1 MSFLY
6 DNFWDDCIEKKK
18 KPIKKNL
25 RNENIRNKILK
36 ATNLSFDLGNFEI
49 SINSSCENQNINKKK
64 KSKSLSS
71 RNIHFISNKKPK
83 INNLKK
89 NNTSLNTIELNF
101 QKQLKEC
108 TFKPKI
114 LKLKNNSK
122 IKNKIDSY
130 IKEPYYKRFK
140 LFTLKQKNFEIKNV
154 TKNELSFNSKYS
166 FKPIIH
172 PCLDFNKIRLNQRNE
187 ELNYIYYKKMEWVR
201 NQKRKLK
208 EELSTKYIYYGE
220 NLILKNYNDCKTIH
234 KNTSNKIR
242 KSLSQKDTMNCIN
255 YLHSQLMK
263 IKSNIDDND
272 KNELFNQTEIKNKVF
287 KSFNLF

>member
-36 ATNLSFDLGNFEI
+36 ATNSSFDLGNFEI

-187 ELNYIYYKKMEWVR
+187 ELNYIYYKKMEGVR
-201 NQKRKLK
+201 NKKRKSN
-208 EELSTKYIYYGE
+208 EELSTKYTYYGE
-220 NLILKNYNDCKTIH
+220 NLLMKNYNDCKTNY
-234 KNTSNKIR
+234 KNTTNKIR
-242 KSLSQKDTMNCIN
+242 KSISQKEIINCIN
-255 YLHSQLMK
+255 DLHSKLMT
-263 IKSNIDDND
+263 IKSNIDNND
-272 KNELFNQTEIKNKVF
+272 KKELINQTEIKKKIF
-287 KSFNLF
+287 IGFNRF